1 MGSLTIGRLAKRAG
15 ISPETVR
22 FYGRLGLLP
31 EPARNSAGYRCY
43 AAEDVDRLRFI
54 RRAKNLGFSLDDIA
68 ELLRL
73 GNAGGKRVEIRALAD
88 RRIADLDHRLLE
100 LIALREALHAY
111 ARRCAAQG
119 PLNGCQVVRAVL
131 AVHDDG

>member
-15 ISPETVR
+15 FSVETVR
-22 FYGRLGLLP
+22 FYGRRGLLA

-43 AAEDVDRLRFI
+43 ALQDVDRLRFI
-54 RRAKNLGFSLDDIA
+54 RRAKGLGFSLDDIA

-73 GNAGGKRVEIRALAD
+73 GAAGGNRIEVKALAD
-88 RRIADLDHRLLE
+88 RRVDDINHRLLE
-100 LIALREALHAY
+100 LTALREVLHAY
-111 ARRCAAQG
+111 AQRCAGQG

-131 AVHDDG
+131 ACDD